1 MGRPRNSDYYDNI
14 YSTSGEYRL
23 HYRDSYYYVLWTQ
36 IMQFIKRIE
45 NPKVLEIGCGT
56 GQFANYL
63 YDEGYRDYHGFD
75 FSPRAV
81 RMAKDALNFP
91 FKVGDATNPNCY
103 DCDYNAVVA
112 LEVMEHVADDLAVI
126 RNIKQ
131 GTSIVFSLPTFDDPA
146 HVRRFK
152 TRRRIIRRYYKLVDI
167 REIVRIGEWFACSGV
182 VEGFKPK
189 LMNRIFKRRGD
200 ITLNYI
206 AKGICRRIKCLFV
219 K

>member
-1 MGRPRNSDYYDNI
+1 MRTINELD
-14 YSTSGEYRL
+14 
-23 HYRDSYYYVLWTQ
+23 VLWTQ
-36 IMQFIKRIE
+36 ILQFIKRIE
-45 NPKVLEIGCGT
+45 NPKILEIGCGA

-75 FSPRAV
+75 FSPQAI
-81 RMAKDALNFP
+81 RMAKDAVDFP
-91 FKVGDATNPNCY
+91 FTVGDATNPNCY

-146 HVRRFK
+146 HIRWFT
-152 TRRRIIRRYYKLVDI
+152 TRRRIIRRYYKLIDI

-182 VEGFKPK
+182 VENLETK
-189 LMNRIFKRRGD
+189 LMNRIFKRRED
-200 ITLNYI
+200 ITLSYI
-206 AKGICRRIKCLFV
+206 AGGAYRRIKRFFA